1 MNTRDKI
8 QYLDRKELEKLQF
21 ARFKK
26 TIERTFKNC
35 PLYRKIWEEKGIN
48 PESVKSLQ
56 DITRFPFTTRDD
68 LRKNFPFGF
77 LALPLEKIVRVHTS
91 TGTTGKPKAIFFS
104 KNDIEQA
111 AELIAR
117 SMEMTGARPGDVF
130 QNMMSYGLF
139 TGGLIFHYGAEKL
152 GVLVIPAGAGNT
164 ERQIQLMRDFK
175 TTIIH
180 ITPSYALYLADVL
193 EERRID
199 PRKDLNLRI
208 IYLGAEPYSEETRN
222 KIEQIYGA
230 SVFNSYG
237 LSEMNGPGV
246 AFECEMKEGMHL
258 WEDNFILEV
267 IDPKTGE
274 PLPEGEEGELVLS
287 TINREAM
294 PIIRY
299 RTGDI
304 TYVYP
309 DQCKCGRTH
318 RRISRIKGRVDD
330 MFIVRGVNVFPSEV
344 ERVIMEIPEVGRN
357 YQIVL
362 EREKSFDI
370 MKIKVEIKK
379 RFFDGSLE
387 NLKKLQEKITTRL
400 KSELLVTPKVEL
412 VEPGALPRTTGKSKR
427 VIDKREL

>member
-8 QYLDRKELEKLQF
+8 QYLNRKELEKLQF

>member
-1 MNTRDKI
+1 
-8 QYLDRKELEKLQF
+8 
-21 ARFKK
+21 
-26 TIERTFKNC
+26 
-35 PLYRKIWEEKGIN
+35 
-48 PESVKSLQ
+48 
-56 DITRFPFTTRDD
+56 
-68 LRKNFPFGF
+68 
-77 LALPLEKIVRVHTS
+77 
-91 TGTTGKPKAIFFS
+91 
-104 KNDIEQA
+104 
-111 AELIAR
+111 
-117 SMEMTGARPGDVF
+117 
-130 QNMMSYGLF
+130 
-139 TGGLIFHYGAEKL
+139 
-152 GVLVIPAGAGNT
+152 
-164 ERQIQLMRDFK
+164 
-175 TTIIH
+175 
-180 ITPSYALYLADVL
+180 
-193 EERRID
+193 
-199 PRKDLNLRI
+199 
-208 IYLGAEPYSEETRN
+208 
-222 KIEQIYGA
+222 
-230 SVFNSYG
+230 
-237 LSEMNGPGV
+237 
-246 AFECEMKEGMHL
+246 MKEGMHL